1 MTMAACA
8 WGQTPHS
15 REELGGFPQAAQ
27 VAVDNFFQIGEGVR
41 ESRVCDGKGIGSRAS
56 LQNAVGYG
64 ASGRRNRLFDPR
76 LAARAGGRV
85 KWGLSPCR
93 AKICY
98 NACNAPGRARTPSA
112 PMKRDAADAPRKN
125 AAQDGT
131 EPKANTTFAALAAAK
146 QRAKASGQRGSN
158 EPGESVSTT
167 AS

>member
-1 MTMAACA
+1 MFV
-8 WGQTPHS
+8 
-15 REELGGFPQAAQ
+15 RKLGLRGTWARS
-27 VAVDNFFQIGEGVR
+27 VR
-41 ESRVCDGKGIGSRAS
+41 H
-56 LQNAVGYG
+56 
-64 ASGRRNRLFDPR
+64 
-76 LAARAGGRV
+76 
-85 KWGLSPCR
+85 
-93 AKICY
+93 
-98 NACNAPGRARTPSA
+98 APGRARTPSA